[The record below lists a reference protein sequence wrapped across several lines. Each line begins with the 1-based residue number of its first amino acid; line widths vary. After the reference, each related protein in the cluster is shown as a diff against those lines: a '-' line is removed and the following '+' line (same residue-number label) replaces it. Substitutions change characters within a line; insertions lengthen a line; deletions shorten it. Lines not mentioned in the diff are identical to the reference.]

1 MTVRIAKKGRALMA
15 VVIAAVVCMLTAT
28 AFAADGDGPAEL
40 ESIRQTLNVIEGE
53 LRQPGLSAKAV
64 TELGRTIAPVR
75 DEARAKVSGLEPR
88 VADAQSRLKQL
99 GPPPAKDAPPEAEA
113 IAAERKLLTQRF
125 DALDGNLRQAR
136 LLAVRADQLAAQ
148 IAERHSRAYT
158 QELFAHSWSVLDVS
172 FWQDAAG
179 ALGEDARQVSAVVR
193 AWARHVHNDA
203 GYGVVAAAIA
213 TMVGI
218 VALLVFAVL
227 RWRRRYPELPAPVT
241 RLAKARACVWVFI
254 CAAVTA
260 PLLTLIAAEVLDAY
274 ELLTP
279 DAAEL
284 TIGVVVAVTVAA
296 FGRAVALG
304 VLAPELPARR
314 LFACDDATAR
324 ALASHFVM
332 AARFLALT
340 VFVKVVHHI
349 VSAPQVLLVATS
361 MLFVLAIMLLLLHLL
376 LRLRATDD
384 GPDGGPAANLW
395 VRGIVWAYVI
405 VAGAALLSGQVRFA
419 DFLTERLLASTAI
432 FGVLYLLLVAVDLL
446 FVEFFTTD
454 SARGRTIAA
463 NIGLPPRRIGLVGAL
478 LSALL
483 RVLLIILAIVLVIAP
498 LEVTPTDL
506 LDVVRGLTFSIRI
519 GEVTISLSAILH
531 ALVTFTVTL
540 VVVRIVQR
548 WLQGR
553 LLPRTDIE
561 ASLQLSIATIFGY
574 AGFIVAVSLTMAA
587 LGLDLQKIA
596 FVAGALSVGIGFGLQ
611 SIVSNF
617 VSGLILLTERPIRVG
632 DWIVAKGEEGYVRRI
647 RVRATEIETFER
659 ASVIIPN
666 SDLISGVVKNWTH
679 GNTIGRIGVKVGV
692 GYESD
697 PEAVRDILLAV
708 AAEHPGVLK
717 TPAPMAFFLAF
728 GDTGLS
734 FELRCVVRDV
744 QQSAIVRSE
753 LNFAILSRFRAAGV
767 DYRLP
772 SPPVPPVK

>member
-1 MTVRIAKKGRALMA
+1 
-15 VVIAAVVCMLTAT
+15 
-28 AFAADGDGPAEL
+28 
-40 ESIRQTLNVIEGE
+40 
-53 LRQPGLSAKAV
+53 
-64 TELGRTIAPVR
+64 
-75 DEARAKVSGLEPR
+75 
-88 VADAQSRLKQL
+88 
-99 GPPPAKDAPPEAEA
+99 
-113 IAAERKLLTQRF
+113 
-125 DALDGNLRQAR
+125 
-136 LLAVRADQLAAQ
+136 
-148 IAERHSRAYT
+148 
-158 QELFAHSWSVLDVS
+158 
-172 FWQDAAG
+172 
-179 ALGEDARQVSAVVR
+179 
-193 AWARHVHNDA
+193 
-203 GYGVVAAAIA
+203 
-213 TMVGI
+213 
-218 VALLVFAVL
+218 
-227 RWRRRYPELPAPVT
+227 
-241 RLAKARACVWVFI
+241 
-254 CAAVTA
+254 
-260 PLLTLIAAEVLDAY
+260 
-274 ELLTP
+274 
-279 DAAEL
+279 
-284 TIGVVVAVTVAA
+284 
-296 FGRAVALG
+296 
-304 VLAPELPARR
+304 
-314 LFACDDATAR
+314 
-324 ALASHFVM
+324 
-332 AARFLALT
+332 
-340 VFVKVVHHI
+340 
-349 VSAPQVLLVATS
+349 
-361 MLFVLAIMLLLLHLL
+361 MLLLLHLL
-376 LRLRATDD
+376 LLLRATDD
-384 GPDGGPAANLW
+384 GPDDGPPANLW
-395 VRGIVWAYVI
+395 VRGIVWVYVI

-432 FGVLYLLLVAVDLL
+432 FGALYLLLVAVDLL
-446 FVEFFTTD
+446 FIEFFTSD

-483 RVLLIILAIVLVIAP
+483 RVLLIILAVVLVIAP

-519 GEVTISLSAILH
+519 GEVTLSLGAVLH
-531 ALVTFTVTL
+531 ALVTFAVTL

-574 AGFIVAVSLTMAA
+574 AGFIVTVSLTMAA

-679 GNTIGRIGVKVGV
+679 GNTIGRIGVKVGI

-697 PEAVRDILLAV
+697 PEVVRDILLAV

-772 SPPVPPVK
+772 SPPVLPAK